1 MLLRSQPD
9 DLRPRP
15 RSPSHGCATPG
26 RQPNPAG
33 RAPTGRGCRRLPS
46 LSASVT
52 SARRDTRSRA
62 SGPLPGFAP
71 RNAAR
76 FGFGA
81 TVAVLLPRGPD
92 GGRTGSLRQRDRAGR
107 RRDPPSANP
116 PHRDDSE
123 LGPGWRVDRPGR
135 KCQLWPTL
143 PRGRGRQATL
153 SQTRALGLSLQG
165 RLVTRES
172 GSRGARADPPRAR
185 LGAGCGVQG
194 VGGPMPPGSR
204 PPPARCAPACLP
216 SREKGLSRCVNT
228 LSKGPYF
235 LSLRQPN
242 SSYELAGWPE
252 GPSGR

>member
-15 RSPSHGCATPG
+15 GSPSHGCATPG

-33 RAPTGRGCRRLPS
+33 RAPTVRGCWRLPS

-52 SARRDTRSRA
+52 SARRDARSRA
-62 SGPLPGFAP
+62 SGLLPGFAP
-71 RNAAR
+71 QNAAR

-92 GGRTGSLRQRDRAGR
+92 GGRRGSLRQRDRAGR

-172 GSRGARADPPRAR
+172 GSRGARADPPRAQ

>member
-15 RSPSHGCATPG
+15 GSPSHGCATPG

-33 RAPTGRGCRRLPS
+33 RAPTVRGCRRLPS

-52 SARRDTRSRA
+52 SARRDARSRA
-62 SGPLPGFAP
+62 SGLLPGFAP

-76 FGFGA
+76 FGIGA

-92 GGRTGSLRQRDRAGR
+92 GGRRGSLRQRDRAGHC
-107 RRDPPSANP
+107 RDPPSANP

-153 SQTRALGLSLQG
+153 LQTRALGLSLQG

>member
-15 RSPSHGCATPG
+15 GSPSHGCATPG

-52 SARRDTRSRA
+52 SAQRDTRSRA
-62 SGPLPGFAP
+62 SGLLPGFAP
-71 RNAAR
+71 RNTAR

-92 GGRTGSLRQRDRAGR
+92 GGRRGSLRQRDRAGR
-107 RRDPPSANP
+107 CRDPPSANP

-185 LGAGCGVQG
+185 LGAGCRVWVGPCRQG
-194 VGGPMPPGSR
+194 PGPHPPAVR
-204 PPPARCAPACLP
+204 PPVYR
-216 SREKGLSRCVNT
+216 
-228 LSKGPYF
+228 
-235 LSLRQPN
+235 
-242 SSYELAGWPE
+242 AGRKA
-252 GPSGR
+252 SHAV

>member
-15 RSPSHGCATPG
+15 GSPSHGCATPG

-33 RAPTGRGCRRLPS
+33 RAPTVRGCRRLPS

-52 SARRDTRSRA
+52 SARRDARSRA

-92 GGRTGSLRQRDRAGR
+92 GGRRGSLRQRDRAGR
-107 RRDPPSANP
+107 CRDPPSANP

-123 LGPGWRVDRPGR
+123 LGPGWRVDRPGQ

-143 PRGRGRQATL
+143 PRGRGWQATL
-153 SQTRALGLSLQG
+153 LHTRALGLSLQG

-185 LGAGCGVQG
+185 LGAGCGVWVGPCRQG
-194 VGGPMPPGSR
+194 PGLHPPAVR
-204 PPPARCAPACLP
+204 PPVYR
-216 SREKGLSRCVNT
+216 
-228 LSKGPYF
+228 
-235 LSLRQPN
+235 
-242 SSYELAGWPE
+242 AGRKA
-252 GPSGR
+252 SHAV